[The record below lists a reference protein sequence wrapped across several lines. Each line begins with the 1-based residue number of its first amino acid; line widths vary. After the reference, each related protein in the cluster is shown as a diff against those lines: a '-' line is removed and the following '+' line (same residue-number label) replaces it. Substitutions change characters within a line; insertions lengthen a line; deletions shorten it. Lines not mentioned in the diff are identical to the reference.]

1 MPTISLLP
9 AHAIFQVKTLAA
21 SDLSGLV
28 NEAYNTLL
36 QPLSRIHYILS
47 QHNLGVSETDQL
59 DDPRLITEVI
69 EIREALEDATSESE
83 AEEIKN
89 DVSGSRETI
98 HSMSTTNY
106 LFHREDTGNL
116 EEDRTRRSYWELG

>member
-1 MPTISLLP
+1 MPSISLFP
-9 AHAIFQVKTLAA
+9 SNAIFQDKTQAA
-21 SDLSGLV
+21 RDLSGLV

-69 EIREALEDATSESE
+69 EIREALEDASSESE

-98 HSMSTTNY
+98 HSVSTIN
-106 LFHREDTGNL
+106 
-116 EEDRTRRSYWELG
+116 